1 MKSILY
7 LHGYNGS
14 LSPAKQAILER
25 YGNVAAPAIAY
36 DKPDYF
42 KKLTDLARTADVI
55 IGSSFGGHTAY
66 LLSLLYDKPTL
77 LFNPAFVTKSPAPD
91 LGGIA
96 IPNSKTSHTSIVL
109 GKLDNVIMYRD
120 NLAYVSRELGLAN
133 LRVVKVDGLGHRIPD
148 VVFEDQVVRFW
159 GIKF

>member
-14 LSPAKQAILER
+14 LSPAKHAILER

-66 LLSLLYDKPTL
+66 LFSLLFDKPTL
-77 LFNPAFVTKSPAPD
+77 LFNPAFVTKSPVPD
-91 LGGIA
+91 LGGIT
-96 IPNSKTSHTSIVL
+96 IPNSKTSHTRIVL
-109 GKLDNVIMYRD
+109 GKLDNVIMHKD
-120 NLAYVSRELGLAN
+120 NLAYVTKKLNSVDVQIVAI
-133 LRVVKVDGLGHRIPD
+133 DGLGHRIPEE
-148 VVFEDQVVRFW
+148 VFEEQMVGFW
-159 GIKF
+159 GY